1 MSEGTFRGGKMWDGV
16 KVAKDGRVMKRWVE
30 GKLEKVI
37 PPPVVVVS
45 PVPQPTVASTSVLPA
60 AAPTPTGLDGSVL
73 KAKLRNN
80 KMRNGVTAVSH
91 GHVMNVEKGVVA
103 PPAPAFTPGEF
114 AYGRLHNAQGTYVMK
129 DGTMYEGTWVDGVFD
144 GVGQVTRADGHVQ
157 AGEYRSGRIHTGYGS
172 FVTPDGA
179 VYTGAIQNA
188 ERTGEGKVA
197 YPEGKTLEGEFHQG
211 RLYEGTATM
220 IGKANKRLQ
229 VDTIEGKFEGRLRS
243 AGKLGEEFGK
253 PLPYTDRF
261 GVTYSEGG
269 SEREGTAYNSIV
281 NSSNSTASTEKE
293 VLLPDGSIY
302 VGGFQDGVPH
312 GRGKLLHTSGFVSSG
327 EFYRGAL
334 HNGVRYKFM
343 PTKDV
348 FEEKYANGVKEEATL
363 TLFNGDVLVGGWIHT
378 EKNRLVGG
386 FHNGLIGNIGN
397 RNFPKLTLRHKHV
410 ATEDTAN
417 GETTK
422 LTIADFRYRDG
433 NTFRGWWLVGK
444 ERRQGVL
451 TYPDGKTLTGE
462 FHGSRL
468 INGEGH
474 IRREDG
480 GFYEGGVKNGL
491 KHGKGRLVSQYEA
504 LEGEFQNNKIFNGE
518 GALTTREGIKYE

>member
-1 MSEGTFRGGKMWDGV
+1 
-16 KVAKDGRVMKRWVE
+16 
-30 GKLEKVI
+30 
-37 PPPVVVVS
+37 
-45 PVPQPTVASTSVLPA
+45 
-60 AAPTPTGLDGSVL
+60 
-73 KAKLRNN
+73 
-80 KMRNGVTAVSH
+80 
-91 GHVMNVEKGVVA
+91 
-103 PPAPAFTPGEF
+103 
-114 AYGRLHNAQGTYVMK
+114 MK

-220 IGKANKRLQ
+220 IGKGNKRLQ

-261 GVTYSEGG
+261 GVTYSGVYTDSTFTLIQGTIQYVNGSVYEGFYGG

-281 NSSNSTASTEKE
+281 NSSDNTASTEKE

-302 VGGFQDGVPH
+302 VGDLQDGAPH

-327 EFYRGAL
+327 EFYHGAL
-334 HNGVRYKFM
+334 HNGVRYKFK

-363 TLFNGDVLVGGWIHT
+363 TLFNGDVLIGDWIHS
-378 EKNRLVGG
+378 EKVG
-386 FHNGLIGNIGN
+386 
-397 RNFPKLTLRHKHV
+397 
-410 ATEDTAN
+410 EDEKVDCN
-417 GETTK
+417 
-422 LTIADFRYRDG
+422 D
-433 NTFRGWWLVGK
+433 V
-444 ERRQGVL
+444 
-451 TYPDGKTLTGE
+451 
-462 FHGSRL
+462 
-468 INGEGH
+468 
-474 IRREDG
+474 
-480 GFYEGGVKNGL
+480 
-491 KHGKGRLVSQYEA
+491 
-504 LEGEFQNNKIFNGE
+504 
-518 GALTTREGIKYE
+518 